1 MAFEKINDF
10 LWLKR
15 HSDSN
20 DVVLSLENDGFI
32 ITAIANRRNVIDND
46 YLLAPN
52 LNERKEDI
60 KLLYKGWYLGNI
72 KGLIEKYNIK
82 WIYLPDEL
90 RVYGIE
96 DLIYARNSDCFI
108 QRGNFYEVVC

>member
-1 MAFEKINDF
+1 MFVHNHYYSNNHPIIKHQRSKLKI
-10 LWLKR
+10 WSKKSYR
-15 HSDSN
+15 HNSHSQTN
-20 DVVLSLENDGFI
+20 QTFSQIFCKI
-32 ITAIANRRNVIDND
+32 IR
-46 YLLAPN
+46 
-52 LNERKEDI
+52 
-60 KLLYKGWYLGNI
+60 
-72 KGLIEKYNIK
+72 LIEKYNIK